1 MQGRNLSIDPT
12 PKQYLAWQAL
22 QDPTI
27 AEIHFGGGAGGGK
40 TWLGCESRIARAYAY
55 PGYKS
60 FIARYELKRL
70 MASAYVTF
78 TKVCK
83 HHNISSDDWSLNS
96 KYTLIEFKNGSRI
109 DLLDLANMPS
119 DPMYERLGSLEFT
132 DGWVEEAGEVPF
144 MAIDIL
150 QSRVGRHM
158 NTEFNLN
165 PDTLYTYNPNKG
177 WVYRIYKQY
186 KEGTLP
192 KDVIFIQS
200 LYGDNPFTKDIYGQ
214 QLNRIKDASMRARLK
229 DGSFDYDADPA
240 QLMEY
245 DAIID
250 LFTNSVD
257 SSEEKYLS
265 IDVARLGVDKTVM
278 YLWKGDRVYGVRIY
292 TKQDT
297 AITSQKSKDI
307 AKDEKIPFSHIIA
320 DEDGIGG
327 AVVDN
332 MRGITGFVGN
342 SRALENP
349 ITDEQENYA
358 NLRSQC
364 YYKLSEK
371 VNTHKIAID
380 IEPGQFISEVPG
392 ITLETF
398 KELLIEELEAIK
410 SVSLD
415 KDQKMRV
422 IAKDEIKEAIG
433 RSPDF
438 SDTLMMKMRFEYKSK
453 MVMSGVKINRPV
465 YTGYNRRG

>member
-1 MQGRNLSIDPT
+1 MSGRNLEINPT
-12 PKQYLAWQAL
+12 HKQYLAWQAL
-22 QDPTI
+22 NDPAI

-40 TWLGCESRIARAYAY
+40 SWLGCESRVARAYAY

-70 MASAYVTF
+70 MASAFVTF
-78 TKVCK
+78 GKVCK
-83 HHNISSDDWSLNS
+83 HHQIPSDDWSLNS
-96 KYTLIEFKNGSRI
+96 KYNFIEFKNGSRI

-158 NTEFNLN
+158 NQEFNLN

-177 WVYRIYKQY
+177 WVYRVYKQF

-192 KDVIFIQS
+192 KDVVFIQS
-200 LYGDNPFTKDIYGQ
+200 LYGDNPYTAEIYGQ
-214 QLNRIKDASMRARLK
+214 QLNRIKDAGMRSRLK
-229 DGSFDYDADPA
+229 DGSFEYDSDPASLMDYDSI
-240 QLMEY
+240 L
-245 DAIID
+245 D
-250 LFTNSVD
+250 LFTNTVD
-257 SSEEKYLS
+257 VSEEKYLS

-278 YLWKGDRVYGVRIY
+278 LLWKGNRVYGVRIY
-292 TKQDT
+292 AKQDT
-297 AITSQKSKDI
+297 RITSDK
-307 AKDEKIPFSHIIA
+307 AKQLCADEKIPFSHSIA

-332 MRGITGFVGN
+332 NRGFQGFVGN
-342 SRALENP
+342 SRALDNP
-349 ITDEQENYA
+349 KTFEPENYA

-364 YYKLSEK
+364 YYKLADQ
-371 VNTHKIAID
+371 VNTHQLAID

-392 ITLETF
+392 ITFETF
-398 KELLIEELEAIK
+398 KELLAEELEAIK
-410 SVSLD
+410 SISLD
-415 KDQKMRV
+415 KDTKMRV
-422 IAKDEIKEAIG
+422 IPKDDIKDVIG

-438 SDTLMMKMRFEYKSK
+438 ADTLMMKMRFEYKTNST
-453 MVMSGVKINRPV
+453 SGGVIIKKPS
-465 YTGYNRRG
+465 YAGFNRR